1 MTQSIKNQLV
11 TAHGKQ
17 FRPMI
22 SKEEIAAKV
31 AEIGASITEKYAGK
45 KPLLLS
51 ILNGAFMFAAD
62 LSRAIDTDL
71 ELTFI
76 KLASYKGTGSTGKV
90 ETVLGLDMDLTNRHI
105 IIVEDIIDTGLTLHN
120 FLKALEKE
128 SPASVSLCTCFF
140 KKEALQYPLSIDYV
154 GFEITNKFIIGYG
167 LDYDGLGRNL
177 PAVYQLNE

>member
-1 MTQSIKNQLV
+1 MQTLDNQLV
-11 TAHGKQ
+11 IVHGKQ
-17 FRPMI
+17 FRSMI
-22 SKEEIAAKV
+22 SAEEIATKV
-31 AEIGASITEKYAGK
+31 AEIGAEITEKYAGK
-45 KPLLLS
+45 RPLLLS

-62 LSRAIDTDL
+62 LSRAIDTEL

-90 ETVLGLDMDLTNRHI
+90 ETVLGLDMDLTDRHI

-128 SPASVSLCTCFF
+128 KPASVSLCTCFF

-154 GFEITNKFIIGYG
+154 LFEITNKFIIGYG

-177 PAVYQLNE
+177 PAVYQINE